1 MKNADNFIFSSK
13 LKYYRNLNKFTQQ
26 QLADVVGVTKTTIYS
41 YEKGESLPT
50 IDILYLL
57 CENLNVTP
65 NDLLI
70 NKNQNV
76 FSTNNLN
83 YIGEVSKN
91 DIIIN
96 IIQCLNIDKYFN
108 YSFEDKQDFIHPSKT
123 NHCFS
128 LSTSDQDIVSIIA
141 FYLDERKNNK
151 EKYIISTKKKL
162 NEINHSD
169 TSKVYYGVE
178 EEY

>member
-83 YIGEVSKN
+83 YIG
-91 DIIIN
+91 
-96 IIQCLNIDKYFN
+96 
-108 YSFEDKQDFIHPSKT
+108 
-123 NHCFS
+123 
-128 LSTSDQDIVSIIA
+128 
-141 FYLDERKNNK
+141 
-151 EKYIISTKKKL
+151 
-162 NEINHSD
+162 
-169 TSKVYYGVE
+169 
-178 EEY
+178 